1 MVDFLFDIMYN
12 KFMKNKVKKVINL
25 LNKALKE
32 NFADFKGAYLY
43 GSYAKNTSHADSDI
57 DIVALFDVAPNREK
71 MGLILRIAGRIEA
84 EYDVFLDLHPMTDE
98 ELDRNPIYYNEVV
111 NKGIFYNAA

>member
-1 MVDFLFDIMYN
+1 MEN
-12 KFMKNKVKKVINL
+12 KIINVINI

-43 GSYAKNTSHADSDI
+43 GSYAKGKSHADSDI
-57 DIVALFDVAPNREK
+57 DIVALFEESPDMDKRFDAWSIV
-71 MGLILRIAGRIEA
+71 GRIEA
-84 EYDVFLDLHPMTDE
+84 EHNVFFDLHPRTQE
-98 ELDRNPIYYNEVV
+98 ELSYNQIYYNEVV